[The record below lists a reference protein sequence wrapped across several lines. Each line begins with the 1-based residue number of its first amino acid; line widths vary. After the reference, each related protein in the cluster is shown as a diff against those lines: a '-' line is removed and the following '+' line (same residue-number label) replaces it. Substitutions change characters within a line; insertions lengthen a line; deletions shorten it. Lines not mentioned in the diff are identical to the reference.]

1 MNARLRPIQVTGS
14 PQHVGEPPYAQPMKL
29 TKMPANSQAQNA
41 SVNVMQVV
49 TSGGEPQNNNL
60 EAMLGNLH
68 TDMSR
73 QGVTTVPKGHCAACA
88 KPIVGQ
94 VSK

>member
-1 MNARLRPIQVTGS
+1 MTGS

-29 TKMPANSQAQNA
+29 TKMTAGDHAQNA
-41 SVNVMQVV
+41 SVNVMHQQAV

-68 TDMSR
+68 SDMSR

-94 VSK
+94 VSGVIVSRC